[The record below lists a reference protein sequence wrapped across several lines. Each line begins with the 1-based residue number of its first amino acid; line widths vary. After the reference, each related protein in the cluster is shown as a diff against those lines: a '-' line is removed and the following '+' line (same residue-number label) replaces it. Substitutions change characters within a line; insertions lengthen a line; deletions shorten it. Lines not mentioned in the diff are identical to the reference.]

1 MVHLALSS
9 FSNFHFGLDE
19 FQLMTAP
26 AHATEPQVQATP
38 SKVAQPQGAGGSAS
52 DDGGIDSDL
61 QARLDNLR
69 KM

>member
-1 MVHLALSS
+1 MA
-9 FSNFHFGLDE
+9 
-19 FQLMTAP
+19 AP
-26 AHATEPQVQATP
+26 AAKG
-38 SKVAQPQGAGGSAS
+38 KVAQAEATDN